1 MPKISTTLRR
11 FAAAPKIY
19 RLLREFL
26 KVDAMKVRAS
36 TEKNDP
42 AYMMALVAQDRAVK
56 MSKELLAY
64 IDSEEGKP

>member
-1 MPKISTTLRR
+1 M
-11 FAAAPKIY
+11 Y